1 MSDRSTTDWKQVV
14 RDGAKFYSVGLAGIA
29 VQLATLTGLVAFWK
43 MNYLIATGIAV
54 ETAVL
59 HNFIWHERWTWKHRS
74 LSRDTLFQRLF
85 RFNITSGAF
94 SIIGNVVLMRVFVG
108 MAHFHFFISNLLS
121 IGSCS
126 ILNFLI
132 SHRFIFRNTDHAK
145 IKDSVSA

>member
-1 MSDRSTTDWKQVV
+1 MLERFEKNWKQVA
-14 RDGAKFYSVGLAGIA
+14 RDGVKFYSVGIAGTGL
-29 VQLATLTGLVAFWK
+29 QLATLTALVGFLK
-43 MNYLIATGIAV
+43 LNYLLATGIAV

-74 LSRDTLFQRLF
+74 LSRDTIFRRLLH
-85 RFNITSGAF
+85 FNLTTGAF
-94 SIIGNVVLMRVFVG
+94 SIVGNVVLMRVFVG

-132 SHRFIFRNTDHAK
+132 SHRFIFRNRDQTK
-145 IKDSVSA
+145 MKDSVSA

>member
-1 MSDRSTTDWKQVV
+1 MLNKSSNDWKQMI

-29 VQLATLTGLVAFWK
+29 VQLATLTGLVGFLK
-43 MNYLIATGIAV
+43 MNYLLATGIAV

-85 RFNITSGAF
+85 RFNITSGTF
-94 SIIGNVVLMRVFVG
+94 SIVGNVVLMRVFVG
-108 MAHFHFFISNLLS
+108 IAHFHFFISNLLS

-126 ILNFLI
+126 ALNFVI
-132 SHRFIFRNTDHAK
+132 SHRFIFRNQDQA
-145 IKDSVSA
+145 V